1 MALTGSLGTFHHP
14 GISRIDYKALDMDR
28 VLTALLARL
37 WHQGLPSKISR
48 AKTLEVD
55 VFVKLFLQHSE
66 VFDGFD
72 RETTTR
78 WTATHLLDLVNRGKA
93 TEAVASPRPLHGFT
107 YRFRNSRKSRPYG
120 ADEQL
125 YEMLAEDPGALAGL
139 REFFFSDVD
148 RATGAITP
156 GSGTDVETQALLHL
170 VEKAGN
176 QMQDRPDTSKPRTP
190 YPPLCAQPARQL
202 CQDVMRLLYH
212 QDHMPRT
219 VLVDYLKILFA
230 FHLSLYHL
238 RMMKL
243 LPAVVE
249 AGAAPASCRKGHAG
263 EDATDRCPYRVR
275 LFLDVE
281 GTPGTPAAVLAERSA
296 EIWYRR
302 IPRFV
307 QATYQVKKLDDF
319 AEHLAVKTDKLSR
332 PRGRNY
338 FTPEEVLRL
347 LGKSYRKDRDA
358 FFLQRTNRVRDE
370 EEDTPAELKQITQL
384 DLDPFDEYIEM
395 LMHYKGR
402 YYRRYFVDC
411 LDSMLLKHRPG
422 ALLAQPRGGRSGGEN
437 SARRFV
443 LDARLLEVLLQVSL
457 LREGND
463 SSGDLQ
469 TSPMRVDVFLALLR
483 DRYGLYIDQLPDSD
497 GFSGAHLDDQAALR
511 ANSAAFL
518 NRLREIG
525 YYQDMSDA
533 YLTQTITPRYA
544 IGTVEKMGV
553 TAR

>member
-1 MALTGSLGTFHHP
+1 MALTGSLGTFSHP

-37 WHQGLPSKISR
+37 WHGGMPSKISR
-48 AKTLEVD
+48 SNTLDVD
-55 VFVKLFLQHSE
+55 VFVKLFLQHPE

-72 RETTTR
+72 RETTSR
-78 WTATHLLDLVNRGKA
+78 WTSTHLLDLVNRGKA

-125 YEMLAEDPGALAGL
+125 YEMLAEHQGALKGL

-148 RATGAITP
+148 RSTGEITP
-156 GSGTDVETQALLHL
+156 GPGTDVETQALLHL
-170 VEKAGN
+170 VQQAGK
-176 QMQDRPDTSKPRTP
+176 QMQDRADTSRPRTP
-190 YPPLCAQPARQL
+190 YPPLCAEPAQQL

-243 LPAVVE
+243 LPAAVE
-249 AGAAPASCRKGHAG
+249 AGAAPAACRKGHESTKA
-263 EDATDRCPYRVR
+263 ADRCPSRVR

-281 GTPGTPAAVLAERSA
+281 GLPDTPASALAERSA

-302 IPRFV
+302 VPRFI
-307 QATYQVKKLDDF
+307 QATYQVKKLDEF
-319 AEHLAVKTDKLSR
+319 SEHLAVKTTKLSH
-332 PRGRNY
+332 PAGRNY
-338 FTPEEVLRL
+338 FTPEEALQR
-347 LGKSYRKDRDA
+347 LGKSYTKDRDA
-358 FFLQRTNRVRDE
+358 FFLQRVTRVRDE
-370 EEDTPAELKQITQL
+370 EEDLPAELKQITQL
-384 DLDPFDEYIEM
+384 GLDPFDEYVEM

-402 YYRRYFVDC
+402 HYRNYFVEC
-411 LDSMLLKHRPG
+411 LDTMLLKHRPG
-422 ALLAQPRGGRSGGEN
+422 ALLAQPRGGRTGGRS

-457 LREGND
+457 LREGDDGTGN
-463 SSGDLQ
+463 LR
-469 TSPMRVDVFLALLR
+469 TSPMRVDEFLVLLR
-483 DRYGLYIDQLPDSD
+483 DRYGLHIDQLPDTD
-497 GFSGAHLDDQAALR
+497 GFDGPHLDDQAALR
-511 ANSAAFL
+511 ANAAAFL

-533 YLTQTITPRYA
+533 YLTQTITPRYT
-544 IGTVEKMGV
+544 IGTEATTGA